1 MNCVNCGA
9 PMELLETRP
18 CWQCRHCSTMIC
30 IEATQ
35 GVQVIDA
42 PPDAPERGCPICRKP
57 LRAAMMDGRVR
68 VDVCEQC
75 NGTLLARRTFAETVI
90 GRRRAAATP
99 AETPVPTSRREL
111 ERRIACP
118 ACGARMITDWYYGPG
133 NIVIDTCPACDL
145 VWLDAGELQ
154 RAVDAPGSDRR
165 H

>member
-18 CWQCRHCSTMIC
+18 CWQCRHCGTMIC
-30 IEATQ
+30 IEATP
-35 GVQVIDA
+35 GVQ
-42 PPDAPERGCPICRKP
+42 
-57 LRAAMMDGRVR
+57 
-68 VDVCEQC
+68 
-75 NGTLLARRTFAETVI
+75 RRTFAETVI

-99 AETPVPTSRREL
+99 AKTPVPTSRREL